1 MSDESWKRL
10 TAVLDE
16 LSARA
21 LVERLQMEG
30 VPARIDADTPLL
42 GAARRCHI
50 MVPAGRMHRAREIL
64 ASGRF
69 SDEELTF
76 LATGETDEEPPD
88 GRR

>member
-1 MSDESWKRL
+1 
-10 TAVLDE
+10 
-16 LSARA
+16 
-21 LVERLQMEG
+21 
-30 VPARIDADTPLL
+30 
-42 GAARRCHI
+42 